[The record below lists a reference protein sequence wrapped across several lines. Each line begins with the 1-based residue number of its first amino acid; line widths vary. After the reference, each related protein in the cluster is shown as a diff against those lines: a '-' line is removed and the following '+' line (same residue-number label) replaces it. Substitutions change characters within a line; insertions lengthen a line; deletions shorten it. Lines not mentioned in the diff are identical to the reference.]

1 MKQLEPATTGHAIV
15 EEEQALLGRV
25 LAATAAA
32 LGAENTGNVDFDGA
46 LINLRDQ
53 IAEAKLED
61 VAPLV
66 EQMTRLSAL
75 AQRYGKGRDLPIDAA
90 SPYFAHLRLV
100 EGSQTRDVL
109 IGRRGFVDRRR
120 GVQIVDWRHAPV
132 SRIYYRYAEGDD
144 FEERFGERVSEGL
157 VAARRNLTIEEGRL
171 RRIGSPQA
179 TYVLDSAGRWHEA
192 EPVSVTEL
200 QGGQGKAARP
210 PAWRRGGPQSRL
222 GLHGGAR
229 LRADKHLPEIA
240 ALIDPRQFELI
251 TQPQSGLIVLQ
262 GGAGTGKTTVALH
275 RVAFL
280 NYQRPPQQRGE
291 AILVVVPTRALAHY
305 VEHVLPALDV
315 RGVRVVTASA
325 WLERLRRRLLPGT
338 TSHYNDE
345 PPALVTQIKKHPLML
360 GLLRGFVEEQQAHC
374 SSALEAAL
382 DSVPAAAP
390 LLEQWHAQTE
400 RALVPRLA
408 ALRVAFDRLPALPV
422 TARQSIDG
430 LLRRLSARANDV
442 LSDWAEALTSR
453 ERLARHVA
461 IEQTGELGARHI
473 DELCRWVERQDAELD
488 PAADQ
493 EHSTAALSDAEAFV
507 AADGRREALEGQGL
521 GLDRADDPLLAY
533 LCWLKQG
540 ELRPIVR
547 AGHPAPRENAVRL
560 AHLVIDEAQDLSALE
575 LKVLLETTRPH
586 FSVTLAGDTAQRLVF
601 DNAFSDWESLLARLG
616 VTPTANTTLELGY
629 RSTEEV
635 MALARGLLGPEAVGP
650 APRATRRGAP
660 VELHRFAEQGEAVA
674 QLAEALRSLLLREP
688 LASVALITRH
698 PAQAA
703 LYAEDLKRAE
713 VPSVRL
719 VRQHA
724 FSFRPGIEVTD
735 VAQVK
740 GLEFD
745 YVVLLDVTASNYP
758 ATLESRHL
766 LHIGATRAAHQ
777 LWLTSAG
784 TPSALLPAE
793 LIAPR

>member
-1 MKQLEPATTGHAIV
+1 MKQLDPASAGHPIID
-15 EEEQALLGRV
+15 EEQGLLGRV
-25 LAATAAA
+25 LAAVAA
-32 LGAENTGNVDFDGA
+32 LGGETAGVVDFDGA
-46 LINLRDQ
+46 LIALRDQ

-66 EQMTRLSAL
+66 EQMTRLSAV
-75 AQRYGKGRDLPIDAA
+75 AQRYGKGRDLPIDPT
-90 SPYFAHLRLV
+90 SPYFAHLKLV
-100 EGSQTRDVL
+100 EGPQTRDVL
-109 IGRRGFVDRRR
+109 IGRRGFIDRRR
-120 GVQIVDWRHAPV
+120 GVQVVDWRHAPV

-144 FEERFGERVSEGL
+144 FEERFGERISEGV
-157 VAARRNLTIEEGRL
+157 VAARRNLTIEGGRL
-171 RRIGSPQA
+171 RRIGSPHA
-179 TYVLDSAGRWHEA
+179 TYVCDGAGHWQEA
-192 EPVSVTEL
+192 DPVAVTEL

-251 TQPQSGLIVLQ
+251 TQPESGLIVLQ

-275 RVAFL
+275 RVAYL
-280 NYQRPPQQRGE
+280 NYQRPPHFRGDP
-291 AILVVVPTRALAHY
+291 ILVIVPSRALAHY

-315 RGVRVVTASA
+315 RGVRVVTARA
-325 WLERLRRRLLPGT
+325 WFERLRRRLLPGT

-345 PPALVTQIKKHPLML
+345 PPATVTQLKKHPLL
-360 GLLRGFVEEQQAHC
+360 LTLLREYVDEQQAQMGTTL
-374 SSALEAAL
+374 AAELGAL
-382 DSVPAAAP
+382 DGAES
-390 LLEQWHAQTE
+390 LLERWHASADQP
-400 RALVPRLA
+400 LIPRLA
-408 ALRVAFDRLPALPV
+408 ALRRWFAAQPAPSIAL
-422 TARQSIDG
+422 RQRAEG
-430 LLRRLSARANDV
+430 VLRRLGARANDV

-461 IEQTGELGARHI
+461 LEHTSELGARHI
-473 DELCRWVERQDAELD
+473 DELCRWAERQDAELD
-488 PAADQ
+488 ASAGPESATDAV
-493 EHSTAALSDAEAFV
+493 SDEEAFV
-507 AADGRREALEGQGL
+507 AADGRRESLEGAER
-521 GLDRADDPLLAY
+521 GLDPADDPLLAY

-540 ELRPIVR
+540 ELRPVAR
-547 AGHPAPRENAVRL
+547 PGQPPPREHALRC

-586 FSVTLAGDTAQRLVF
+586 FSVTLAGDTAQRVVF
-601 DNAFSDWESLLARLG
+601 DNAFADWESLLARLG

-635 MALARGLLGPEAVGP
+635 MALARGLLGPTAVGP

-674 QLAEALRSLLLREP
+674 VLAEALRSLLLREP

-703 LYAEDLKRAE
+703 LYAEDLQRAE

-777 LWLTSAG
+777 LWLTSTG
-784 TPSALLPAE
+784 TPSALLPPT
-793 LIAPR
+793 LIAPV